1 MLDELN
7 ANEGSVSPSL
17 LRVLRIFRIARLL
30 RLVEFA
36 KGIRQLLW
44 ALMISLPALFNIGT
58 LLFMVI
64 FIYAIIGM
72 SAFGHVKREGELND
86 TVNFETF
93 GTSLLLLFRLAT
105 GSGWNDIM
113 DALMLEP
120 PDCDPNY
127 LGLPNGNCGSFSAV
141 LYLASYIIV
150 VFLVIVNMYIAII
163 LENVNRAHEIED
175 FCITKEN
182 FDSYY
187 ITWGAF
193 VHDGKPYLSLSQL
206 SEFVASLE
214 KPFKIPQPNF
224 TALRDMD
231 IPVRSGELIHCFD
244 LLKALVRRV
253 LEEHG
258 ESVEVFKDITVRMEA
273 SFNKSFIT
281 QKRIVSLTGSTKTK
295 LSDETVTLALLKTT

>member
-1 MLDELN
+1 MLDEFN
-7 ANEGSVSPSL
+7 ANEGAVSPSL

-72 SAFGHVKREGELND
+72 SAFGNVKREGDLND

-93 GTSLLLLFRLAT
+93 GTALLLLFRLAT

-113 DALMLEP
+113 DALMLQP
-120 PDCDPNY
+120 PDCDPTY
-127 LGLPNGNCGSFSAV
+127 LSLPNGNCGSFSAV

-182 FDSYY
+182 FDSYH
-187 ITWGAF
+187 ITWGTF
-193 VHDGKPYLSLSQL
+193 VHDGKTYLPLAQL
-206 SEFVASLE
+206 SEFVSSLE
-214 KPFKIPQPNF
+214 KPFKIAQPNSD
-224 TALRDMD
+224 ALRDMD
-231 IPVRSGELIHCFD
+231 IPVRAGQLIHCFD

-273 SFNKSFIT
+273 SFNKSFLA
-281 QKRIVSLTGSTKTK
+281 QKRISSLTGSTKTC
-295 LSDETVTLALLKTT
+295 LTNGLPDTIT

>member
-1 MLDELN
+1 
-7 ANEGSVSPSL
+7 
-17 LRVLRIFRIARLL
+17 
-30 RLVEFA
+30 
-36 KGIRQLLW
+36 
-44 ALMISLPALFNIGT
+44 
-58 LLFMVI
+58 MVI

-72 SAFGHVKREGELND
+72 SAFGNVKREGELND
-86 TVNFETF
+86 VVNFETF

-113 DALMLEP
+113 DALLLKP

-127 LGLPNGNCGSFSAV
+127 MGLPHGNCGSFGAII
-141 LYLASYIIV
+141 YLASYVIV

-175 FCITKEN
+175 FCVTKEN

-187 ITWGAF
+187 TTWGTF
-193 VHDGKPYLSLSQL
+193 VPDGKPYLPLDRL
-206 SEFVASLE
+206 SEFVDSLE
-214 KPFKIPQPNF
+214 KPFKIPQPN
-224 TALRDMD
+224 AGELRLLD
-231 IPVRSGELIHCFD
+231 IPVRAGELIHCFD

-258 ESVEVFKDITVRMEA
+258 ESPEVFKDITVRMEA

-281 QKRIVSLTGSTKTK
+281 HKRISSFSGSTKTK
-295 LSDETVTLALLKTT
+295 LSLDLNETVT

>member
-1 MLDELN
+1 MLDEFN
-7 ANEGSVSPSL
+7 ANEGAVSPSL

-72 SAFGHVKREGELND
+72 SAFGNVKREGELND

-93 GTSLLLLFRLAT
+93 VTSLLLLFRLAT

-113 DALMLEP
+113 DALLLEP
-120 PDCDPNY
+120 PECDPNY
-127 LGLPNGNCGSFSAV
+127 LGLPHGNCGSFSGV
-141 LYLASYIIV
+141 LYLTSYIIV

-175 FCITKEN
+175 FCISKEN

-187 ITWGAF
+187 VTWGTF
-193 VHDGKPYLSLSQL
+193 VPDGKPYLPLARLSD
-206 SEFVASLE
+206 FVASLD
-214 KPFKIPQPNF
+214 KPFRIPQPNSA
-224 TALRDMD
+224 ALRHMD
-231 IPVRSGELIHCFD
+231 IPVRSGEVIHCFD
-244 LLKALVRRV
+244 LLKVLVRRV

-258 ESVEVFKDITVRMEA
+258 ESVEVFKDITVRMEN
-273 SFNKSFIT
+273 SFNKSFSM
-281 QKRIVSLTGSTKTK
+281 QKRISSLSGSTKTK
-295 LSDETVTLALLKTT
+295 LSEDLSETVT

>member
-1 MLDELN
+1 MLDEFS
-7 ANEGSVSPSL
+7 ANEGAVSPSL

-72 SAFGHVKREGELND
+72 SAFGNVKREGELND
-86 TVNFETF
+86 IVNFETF
-93 GTSLLLLFRLAT
+93 GTSLLLLFRLST

-113 DALMLEP
+113 DALLLKP

-127 LGLPNGNCGSFSAV
+127 LGLPHGNCGSFSAIV
-141 LYLASYIIV
+141 YLASYVII
-150 VFLVIVNMYIAII
+150 VFLVIVNMYIAVI

-187 ITWGAF
+187 ITWGLF
-193 VHDGKPYLSLSQL
+193 VPDGKPYLPLDRL
-206 SEFVASLE
+206 SEFVATLDR
-214 KPFKIPQPNF
+214 PFKIPQPNGGV
-224 TALRDMD
+224 LRQLE
-231 IPVRSGELIHCFD
+231 IPVRAGELIHCFD

-258 ESVEVFKDITVRMEA
+258 ESPEVFKDITVRMEA

-281 QKRIVSLTGSTKTK
+281 HKRISSLSGSTKTK
-295 LSDETVTLALLKTT
+295 LSVDLNEPVT